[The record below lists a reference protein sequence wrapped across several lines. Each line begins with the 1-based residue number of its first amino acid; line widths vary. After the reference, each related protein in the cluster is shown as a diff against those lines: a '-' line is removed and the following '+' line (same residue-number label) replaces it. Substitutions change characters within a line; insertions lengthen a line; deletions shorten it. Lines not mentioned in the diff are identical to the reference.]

1 MISLNEVAE
10 QKSLKPILKLDKL
23 SKAFP
28 GVQALDEVSIEIAEG
43 EIHALL
49 GENGSGKSTLTKCLV
64 GAYKKDSGSVF
75 FDGREV
81 DFSSP
86 AESYQNGLSVIYQE
100 RSLIPKFTVLQN
112 VFLGNESTSRVG
124 VLNERKCKERFS
136 SLSKEYGFDIPPR
149 EKINRLGVA
158 EQKTVEIMKA
168 LNKKSRL
175 IIMDEPTASLSESE
189 VEHFFEV
196 VRRLKQKGISIIYI
210 THILDEVFA
219 LSDRITILRDGKKV
233 DTVRTDSVN
242 KGTVIKMM
250 IGKSLKEHF
259 DTSQRSTDKN
269 SIIMSAKNIVNKPRV
284 KGVSFDLRKGEIL
297 GITGLTGAGKTELA
311 RSLFGVDRINSGE
324 IWMNA
329 SKIRIKSPV
338 DAIKHG
344 IALIPEDRKEDGLI
358 LLFELYKNIT
368 LAHLR
373 GFSNRLGILS
383 RRNEMHSVKEYKKK
397 LDIRFSSANQITR
410 NLSGGNQQKIVI
422 AKWLETKPSVLI
434 MDEATQGIDVN
445 AKEEIYA
452 IVRELS
458 EEGFSVIFISSEVPE
473 TRNIADR
480 ILVLREGKLAAE
492 FDRSAP
498 QDDVMNAVLG
508 GTAENENKQ
517 E

>member
-1 MISLNEVAE
+1 MITLNEIAD
-10 QKSLKPILKLDKL
+10 QRSLKSILKLEKL

-28 GVQALDEVSIEIAEG
+28 GVKALDEVSFEVAEN

-49 GENGSGKSTLTKCLV
+49 GENGSGKSTLTKCVV
-64 GAYKKDSGSVF
+64 GAYRKDSGSVF
-75 FDGREV
+75 YDGRQV

-100 RSLIPKFTVLQN
+100 RSLIPKLTVLQN
-112 VFLGNESTSRVG
+112 VFLGNESVSGVG
-124 VLNERKCKERFS
+124 ILNERKCKKRFKA
-136 SLSKEYGFDIPPR
+136 LCEEFGFDIPPH
-149 EKINRLGVA
+149 EKVNRLGVA

-189 VEHFFEV
+189 VEHFFEIV
-196 VRRLKQKGISIIYI
+196 KRLKQKGISIIYI
-210 THILDEVFA
+210 THILEEVFA
-219 LSDRITILRDGKKV
+219 LSDRITVLRDGKKV
-233 DTVRTDSVN
+233 DTVDTASVN

-259 DTSQRSTDKN
+259 DTKQRQVDKDR
-269 SIIMSAKNIVNKPRV
+269 IIMSARNIVNKPRV

-311 RSLFGVDRINSGE
+311 RSLFGVNKINSGE
-324 IWMNA
+324 IWMNN
-329 SKIRIKSPV
+329 SRIRINSPV

-344 IALIPEDRKEDGLI
+344 IALIPEDRKEDGLV
-358 LLFELYKNIT
+358 LLFELYKNLT
-368 LAHLR
+368 LAHLK
-373 GFSNRLGILS
+373 GFSNKLGIIS
-383 RRNEMHSVKEYKKK
+383 RRQEMLSVRHHKEK
-397 LDIRFSSANQITR
+397 LDIRFSSPRQITR

-422 AKWLETKPSVLI
+422 AKWLQTKPSVLI

-445 AKEEIYA
+445 AKEEIYT

-473 TRNIADR
+473 TRNVADR
-480 ILVLREGKLAAE
+480 IIVLREGSIAAE
-492 FDRSAP
+492 FDRSAS
-498 QDDVMNAVLG
+498 QDDIMSAVLG
-508 GTAENENKQ
+508 GTPEYDDEQ